1 MKEAK
6 QAATRTSLLT
16 LSGSKISI
24 VVTAIVPKDEGDYD
38 VNDKNYLFYS

>member
-6 QAATRTSLLT
+6 QATNKTSFLT

-24 VVTAIVPKDEGDYD
+24 VVTAIAPKDEGDYE
-38 VNDKNYLFYS
+38 VND